1 MNKKIAYIN
10 TLIFSV
16 ILLAA
21 VFFMPQKAPA
31 SPNDYSS
38 SDDVNLKF
46 LESVYELVKAG
57 YVDEIDPEVL
67 YRGAMEGM
75 LNALNDPYTS
85 YIYKDTT
92 IGYDLDD
99 TTNGVFCGIGV
110 TITKAAIST
119 PERPAYV
126 EIASPLEGTP
136 GWKAGLQPG
145 DYIIEIDGTP
155 TDTLTQDEVLNKLRG
170 KEGTQVKIK
179 ILRGKNMT
187 FELTITRAV
196 IEVPTVKFTKIDDDI
211 AYIRLLE
218 FNPNSAKRIIDA
230 YEKLK
235 TEGCEKIILDLR
247 NNHGGLITSSID
259 VSSIF
264 LESGVV
270 VSTKGRARGTTQV
283 YNVKSNITKVP
294 QNTPMAVLINGSS
307 ASASEIVAG
316 ALKDHK
322 RAYLI
327 GTKSYG
333 KGLVQ
338 NIIPLT
344 GKESIKITIARYYS
358 PSGANIDKLGILP
371 DLEIQK
377 PKLTADEEKSAIEL
391 LKTSKI
397 HDFARSKKNIT
408 RDEMVE
414 FAKKLEKQYSIRYD
428 LILPFIKT
436 EYNASHEAPV
446 IDYEDDEQLQN
457 AVKILNMENFNELFK
472 NTKNLLEMQEEQ
484 KAKESAKSEN
494 TIQ

>member
-1 MNKKIAYIN
+1 MSKKIAYIN
-10 TLIFSV
+10 TFIFSI

-31 SPNDYSS
+31 YPNDSS
-38 SDDVNLKF
+38 SSNDVNIKF
-46 LESVYELVKAG
+46 LESVYELIKST
-57 YVDEIDPEVL
+57 YVDEINPEVL

-85 YIYKDTT
+85 YIYKDTM
-92 IGYDLDD
+92 IGHDLDD

-145 DYIIEIDGTP
+145 DYITEIDGTP
-155 TDTLTQDEVLNKLRG
+155 TENLTQDEVLNKLRG

-187 FELTITRAV
+187 FEITITRAV
-196 IEVPTVKFTKIDDDI
+196 IEVPTVKFTKIDNDI

-283 YNVKSNITKVP
+283 YNVKPYGTKVP
-294 QNTPMAVLINGSS
+294 KDTPIVVLINGSS

-322 RAYLI
+322 RAYLV

-344 GKESIKITIARYYS
+344 GTESVKITIARYYS

-377 PKLTADEEKSAIEL
+377 PKLTTDEEKNAIEL

-408 RDEMVE
+408 RNEMIE
-414 FAKKLEKQYSIRYD
+414 FAKILEKEYGIRYN
-428 LILPFIKT
+428 LILPFIKI

-446 IDYEDDEQLQN
+446 IDYDDDEQLQS
-457 AVKILNMENFNELFK
+457 AVKVLRNENFNELFK
-472 NTKNLLEMQEEQ
+472 KTKNLLEMQEEQ
-484 KAKESAKSEN
+484 KANDSVEAEK
-494 TIQ
+494 